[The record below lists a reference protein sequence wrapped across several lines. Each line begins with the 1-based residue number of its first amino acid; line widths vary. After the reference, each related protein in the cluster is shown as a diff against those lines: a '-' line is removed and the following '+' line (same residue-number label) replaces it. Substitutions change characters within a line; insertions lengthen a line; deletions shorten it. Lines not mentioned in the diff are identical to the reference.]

1 MLHLNVL
8 RKKITEGEV
17 VNIVYVSDQYWPSV
31 SGVPVSMDSFK
42 ENLSSMGHTISM
54 LVPDYPQA
62 AEWDKYNNSNNVFR
76 FSSRSIFFNKENRMV
91 RSSEKKRIYEK
102 LNSIRPD
109 LIHVHTEFS
118 LAKIVIKYARKNNIP
133 IVLTA
138 HTNWEELINEYVKFI
153 PHRLARFYCRSLL
166 RRVFN
171 KVDRIIAPT
180 TLMASRLHS
189 YKISSQID
197 VIPTGVN
204 VKHFSRQS
212 LNGKMSANY
221 KLDMISARVKDYKT
235 LMYVGRL
242 GKEKNIKF
250 LIDVFHQ
257 LTKTHTDIKFVIV
270 GGGPS
275 RNELQAYVR
284 HLDLE
289 DLVLFTG
296 FVEREMLKDFY
307 SLAHVFIFGSKVES
321 QGLVILESMTCGTPV
336 VAIGEMGTR
345 ALMRRGRGGFMVE
358 DNIDLFIEKVDLLL
372 SNPEV
377 YASKSAEALQEA
389 YEWRSEIMS
398 ARVLTL
404 YEDLLIEKG
413 KLNVFETYEK
423 YSLDNDDYTEFRKC
437 SGS

>member
-1 MLHLNVL
+1 MFYA
-8 RKKITEGEV
+8 RKWQGDI

-42 ENLSSMGHTISM
+42 ENFATMGHTISL
-54 LVPDYPQA
+54 LVPDYPEA
-62 AEWDKYNNSNNVFR
+62 AVWDKDNNSNNIFR
-76 FSSRSIFFNKENRMV
+76 FRSRSIFFNKENRMV
-91 RSSEKKRIYEK
+91 RGSEKKKIHAK
-102 LNSIRPD
+102 LNAIKPD
-109 LIHVHTEFS
+109 LIHIHTEFS
-118 LAKIVIKYARKNNIP
+118 MAKIVIKYARKNKIP
-133 IVLTA
+133 LVLTA

-153 PHRLARFYCRSLL
+153 PHKVARFYCRSLL

-189 YKISSQID
+189 YNVSSQID

-204 VKHFSRQS
+204 VKHFSRKTF
-212 LNGKMSANY
+212 NGKINVNY
-221 KLDMISARVKDYKT
+221 KLEMIADRVRDYKT

-250 LIDVFHQ
+250 LIDVFHK
-257 LTKTHTDIKFVIV
+257 LTETHNDIKFVIV

-284 HLDLE
+284 HLGLE

-307 SLAHVFIFGSKVES
+307 SLAYVFIFGSKVES

-377 YASKSAEALQEA
+377 YRSKAAEALQEA
-389 YEWRSEIMS
+389 KEWGSEIMS
-398 ARVLTL
+398 ERVLTL

-413 KLNVFETYEK
+413 KLNAIEIYEK
-423 YSLDNDDYTEFRKC
+423 YPVDSNIADYSDFRKY
-437 SGS
+437 GNG

>member
-1 MLHLNVL
+1 MLPLKVTHKP
-8 RKKITEGEV
+8 RGQGDI

-42 ENLSSMGHTISM
+42 ENFSSMGHTVNL
-54 LVPDYPQA
+54 LVPDYPEA
-62 AEWDKYNNSNNVFR
+62 AEWDKSNDSKNIFR
-76 FSSRSIFFNKENRMV
+76 FSSRSVFFNKENRIV
-91 RSSEKKRIYEK
+91 RSSEKKKIYAK
-102 LNSIRPD
+102 LNALKPD
-109 LIHVHTEFS
+109 LIHIHTEFS
-118 LAKIVIKYARKNNIP
+118 MAKIVIKYARKNNIP
-133 IVLTA
+133 LVLTA
-138 HTNWEELINEYVKFI
+138 HTNWEELINEYVKFV
-153 PHRLARFYCRSLL
+153 PHKLARFYCRSLL

-171 KVDRIIAPT
+171 KADRIIAPT

-189 YKISSQID
+189 YNISSQID

-204 VKHFSRQS
+204 VKHFSRLA
-212 LNGKMSANY
+212 LNGKMSVNY
-221 KLDMISARVKDYKT
+221 KLDMIADRVRGHKT

-242 GKEKNIKF
+242 GREKNIKF
-250 LIDVFHQ
+250 LIDVFHK
-257 LTKTHTDIKFVIV
+257 LTETHNDIKFVIV

-307 SLAHVFIFGSKVES
+307 SLAYVFIFGSKVES

-345 ALMRRGRGGFMVE
+345 ALMRRGRGGFMVK

-372 SNPEV
+372 SDPEV
-377 YASKSAEALQEA
+377 YKSKAAEALQEA
-389 YEWRSEIMS
+389 EEWRSEIMS
-398 ARVLTL
+398 ERVLTL

-413 KLNVFETYEK
+413 RFNAIEIYEK
-423 YSLDNDDYTEFRKC
+423 HSLDNIDDTDYLKC